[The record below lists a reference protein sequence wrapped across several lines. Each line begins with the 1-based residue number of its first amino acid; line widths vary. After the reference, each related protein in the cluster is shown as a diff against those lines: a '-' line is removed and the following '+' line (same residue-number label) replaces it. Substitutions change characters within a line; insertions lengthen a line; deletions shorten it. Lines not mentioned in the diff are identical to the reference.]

1 MVGLGFPTTFTT
13 PSEAALAAK
22 STGSP
27 QPRIHFLIVDVKR
40 ACVLTTGSMSVMTIL
55 HQSSLPHLEQAS
67 KAAAGAG
74 ASA

>member
-40 ACVLTTGSMSVMTIL
+40 ACALTTGSMSVMAMLRQLGEGLLIGRC
-55 HQSSLPHLEQAS
+55 
-67 KAAAGAG
+67 KGFGAF
-74 ASA
+74 